1 MTLLISLSFIGAII
15 LLVFPTVLFD
25 NNLFTPSEAHENF
38 TGSITFLIEK
48 NSGNSNFEIIPNIV
62 NITTNWIADYG
73 YVGVFTAALVENL
86 FPPIPSELI
95 FPLAGIT
102 AFTKNLGFFEGVM
115 GMSLAG
121 AAGSTVGALIIYYIS
136 RRIGKAA
143 VLKIGNRIGIGEED
157 LEKAEKWFEKHGQAA
172 VFFGRM
178 APGVRELIS
187 IPAGIEKMKPSAF
200 IVFTFAGSLVWCTFL
215 TTIGF
220 FLGEIWNRLYKEYAF
235 VLDFV
240 AVIIIV
246 AIIAVVLYRHYK
258 NKKKRKNERKT

>member
-1 MTLLISLSFIGAII
+1 MLLSSMFAIISLFFFIM
-15 LLVFPTVLFD
+15 LFY
-25 NNLFTPSEAHENF
+25 NNLFTVTESHERLTASLTLHN
-38 TGSITFLIEK
+38 EK
-48 NSGNSNFEIIPNIV
+48 TRNYSNFGIIPNIV
-62 NITTNWIADYG
+62 NATTNWIAEYG
-73 YVGVFTAALVENL
+73 YAGVFTAALAENL

-102 AFTKNLGFFEGVM
+102 AFTKDLGFLEGVI

-143 VLKIGNRIGIGEED
+143 VLKIGKRIGIGEEE
-157 LEKAEKWFEKHGQAA
+157 LEKAEEWFDKHGQAA

-178 APGVRELIS
+178 APGVREIIS
-187 IPAGIEKMKPSAF
+187 IPAGIEKMKLSAF

-220 FLGEIWNRLYKEYAF
+220 FLGEVWNRLYKEYSF
-235 VLDFV
+235 VLDF
-240 AVIIIV
+240 AAIVIIGG
-246 AIIAVVLYRHYK
+246 IITVILYRHH
-258 NKKKRKNERKT
+258 KKKRKNKRKSNKKI